1 MAEALKTGP
10 ISDETRLTDPAVAQL
25 VRAADLPP
33 VKRWSKVRGGAN
45 NRVYGGIA
53 GQRKVLLKVYFRS
66 AGDARDRLRGEKFF
80 YDLAEGVRTTLVP
93 RALGWDMEHRLG
105 LFSFIEGR
113 KPQVEDLSADGVQ
126 AAGRLVAHVNRVPLE
141 FLRAKEPPTA
151 SEACFSFAEHFALV
165 QGRVDRLHALP
176 VGDTVDEEARTW
188 IRDELAPCWRRLQ
201 DEAARR
207 VGQEKLDEGELL
219 PLEQRWISPSDFGFH
234 NALLDGENSVKF
246 FDFEYAGW
254 DDPAK
259 LAADFFCQLAV
270 PVPLSFWRDF
280 VEALQ
285 EARGWSPA
293 AERRA
298 KILLPIY
305 RIKWC
310 CIALNE
316 FLAPHAARRFFS
328 DGEAGERRAAQLAK
342 AQKCLHE
349 VRSGPWPGE

>member
-1 MAEALKTGP
+1 MVERLNPVPATME
-10 ISDETRLTDPAVAQL
+10 SDLSYPAAAKL
-25 VRAADLPP
+25 VQTAGLSA
-33 VKRWSKVRGGAN
+33 VSRWYPVRGGAN
-45 NRVYGGIA
+45 NRVYGAAA

-66 AGDARDRLRGEKFF
+66 EGDARDRLRGEKAF
-80 YDLAEGVRTTLVP
+80 YDLAESVRTTLVP
-93 RALGWDMEHRLG
+93 PALGWDIEHRLG
-105 LFSFIEGR
+105 LFSFIDGR
-113 KPQVEDLSADGVQ
+113 KPQAGDVSADRVRT
-126 AAGRLVAHVNRVPLE
+126 AGRLVACVNSVPLE
-141 FLRAKEPPTA
+141 VHQAKELPTA
-151 SEACFSFAEHFALV
+151 SEACFSIAEHFALV
-165 QGRVDRLHALP
+165 QQRVDCLHALP
-176 VGDTVDEEARTW
+176 VRDAVDEDARTW

-201 DEAARR
+201 DEAAQR

-234 NALLDGENSVKF
+234 NALLDPENSVKF

-259 LAADFFCQLAV
+259 LVADFFCQLAV
-270 PVPLSFWRDF
+270 PVPLLFWKDF

-298 KILLPIY
+298 KILLPLY

-316 FLAPHAARRFFS
+316 FLVTHAARRFFS
-328 DGEAGERRAAQLAK
+328 DGEADERRAAQLTK
-342 AQKCLHE
+342 AQKCLGDAK
-349 VRSGPWPGE
+349 SGQLPGE